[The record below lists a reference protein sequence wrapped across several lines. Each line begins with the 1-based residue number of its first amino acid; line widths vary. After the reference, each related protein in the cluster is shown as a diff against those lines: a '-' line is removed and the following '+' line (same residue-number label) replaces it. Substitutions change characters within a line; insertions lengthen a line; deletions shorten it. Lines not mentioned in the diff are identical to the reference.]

1 MIDVERAIAER
12 GDYIMLL
19 RTQDLVTL
27 VYELLDRPIQRSYTV
42 LDEDGMEIT
51 LTVQLLDE
59 GIVCDLW
66 TPTGDC
72 VGTYSHTAQEME
84 YLCI

>member
-1 MIDVERAIAER
+1 MIDIERAIAER
-12 GDYIMLL
+12 GDYIEDLDDNGLL
-19 RTQDLVTL
+19 EL
-27 VYELLDRPIQRSYTV
+27 VYELLDRPIQRNYTV

-66 TPTGDC
+66 TPRGDC

>member
-1 MIDVERAIAER
+1 MIDIERAIAER
-12 GDYIMLL
+12 GDYIGDLDDNGLL
-19 RTQDLVTL
+19 EL
-27 VYELLDRPIQRSYTV
+27 VYELLDRPIQRNYTV